1 MLEFPVLH
9 QEKQITVISA
19 LDSLG
24 KERQAEEEDTLISKT
39 HIHISS
45 QLCHATEREP
55 ELKSSR
61 GLHTSHLLIILLKP
75 STGTSSYPRSY
86 PRGVLL

>member
-45 QLCHATEREP
+45 QLCHTTERKP

-61 GLHTSHLLIILLKP
+61 GLHTSSFP
-75 STGTSSYPRSY
+75 SSYHPLKTFHRHQQLS
-86 PRGVLL
+86 PLLP